1 MAHITNQDI
10 INTLGA
16 DMTAA
21 NHSLM
26 ENAPDRF
33 NRYVL
38 NLLQAEIKTGKEI
51 AQRERHKD
59 PDSRLYVHYGKFP
72 LAVYEGLTPSFL
84 KELGALEI
92 YIYRKENLNT
102 ANVRIVFRF

>member
-1 MAHITNQDI
+1 MAQITNQEV
-10 INTLGA
+10 INTLAA

-21 NHSLM
+21 NNALM

-33 NRYVL
+33 NRYVM

-51 AQRERHKD
+51 AQRERHKT
-59 PDSRLYVHYGKFP
+59 PDSRLYVHYGQFP

-84 KELGALEI
+84 KELEVLDI
-92 YIYRKENLNT
+92 YIYRKECMNT
-102 ANVRIVFRF
+102 ASVRIVFHF